1 MIAGAR
7 GGVTRG
13 RIAAYTPA
21 MQITSREVELRV
33 DDRPMRTVVAEPKRE
48 GRFPGV
54 LLYSEIFQIT
64 APIRRSMERLAGHGI
79 VVAAPEI
86 YHRIEPAG
94 LVIGYDDAG
103 RMRGNDG
110 AKRTS
115 AAEHDRDRI
124 AVLDFLAADARVAPG
139 KLGAMGFCIGGHLAM
154 RAALD
159 PRVLATVACY
169 PTGVHNGKLGSDADA
184 GTLAR
189 LAEIRGELLVVFG
202 AKDPHVPAD
211 GRARVASALA
221 ASRVNHRILEVEGEH
236 AFMRD
241 EGPRYD
247 PAAADQ
253 VWAETVALFRRV
265 FA

>member
-1 MIAGAR
+1 
-7 GGVTRG
+7 
-13 RIAAYTPA
+13 

-33 DDRPMRTVVAEPKRE
+33 DDRPMRTLVVEPKRD

-64 APIRRSMERLAGHGI
+64 APIRRSMERLAGHGF

-94 LVIGYDDAG
+94 LVIPYDDAG
-103 RMRGNDG
+103 RVRGSLG
-110 AKRTS
+110 ASLT
-115 AAEHDRDRI
+115 AVAEFDRDRS
-124 AVLDFLAADARVAPG
+124 AVLDFLGGDSRVTPG
-139 KLGAMGFCIGGHLAM
+139 RLGAMGFCIGGHLAI

-159 PRVLATVACY
+159 PRVLAAVACY
-169 PTGVHNGKLGSDADA
+169 PTGVHNGRLGRDDDA

-189 LAEIRGELLVVFG
+189 LGEIRGELLVVFG
-202 AKDPHVPAD
+202 EKDPHVPAD
-211 GRARVASALA
+211 GRARIAAALA
-221 ASRVNHRILEVEGEH
+221 AAGTKHRVLNVDGEH

-247 PAAADQ
+247 PAVADA
-253 VWAETVALFRRV
+253 VWAQAVALLHRV
-265 FA
+265 LG